1 MKLEENIAPGGLPVH
16 IVQWIRQA
24 ARKVNGIASGSYR
37 DREGQRTAAPTTD
50 TWTQGD
56 FVENSNKSELGAG
69 GSKYVLQGW
78 DCLVGGTPGT
88 WTERRTLTGN

>member
-37 DREGQRTAAPTTD
+37 DMEGQLTAAPTAG
-50 TWTQGD
+50 TWAQGD
-56 FVENSNKSELGAG
+56 FVRNSAPAEAGGAG
-69 GSKYVLQGW
+69 SAYVTVGW
-78 DCLVGGTPGT
+78 ICTVSGTPGT
-88 WTERRTLTGN
+88 WLPMRTLTGN